1 MKILISTDTV
11 GGVLTYTAELAA
23 ALEAAGDE
31 VVVATMG
38 PRPRRAQREALPAR
52 VHESGFRL
60 EWMEDPWDDV
70 EAAGQ
75 WLLALEEEEQPD
87 VVHLCSY
94 AHAALPFQAPKVLVA
109 HSDVLS
115 WWRAVHGTEAPAEW
129 NRYREETA
137 AGVASADA
145 LVAPTAAMLQELEC
159 DHSLNPA
166 SAVVIHNGTALPPQT
181 RRSPAELHQLDH
193 PVDSQV
199 DAVRDGWA
207 DRGGEAFVLGSGRFW
222 DAAKNLAAL
231 DAAAAGLS
239 WPVVVAG
246 DLGGPDL
253 TGRDAPRH
261 ACATGQLDRTAL
273 GALRRAAP
281 IYAAPAVYEPFGL
294 GILEAARDRCA
305 LVLGDVPSL
314 RELWEDA
321 AIFVDPHDPEALREV
336 LACLI
341 DAPQVRADLAES
353 AFERAAD
360 YTIERTA
367 TAYRAL
373 YEALQKGETTR
384 PRIPGRNPVTK
395 ELHV

>member
-38 PRPRRAQREALPAR
+38 PPLRPAQREALPSQ
-52 VHESGFRL
+52 VHGSDFRL
-60 EWMEDPWDDV
+60 EWMADPWEDV

-75 WLLALEEEEQPD
+75 WLLALEGEVRPD

-94 AHAALPFQAPKVLVA
+94 AHGVLPFQAPKVLVA

-115 WWRAVHGTEAPAEW
+115 WWRAVHNTEAPAEW
-129 NRYREETA
+129 DRYREEMS
-137 AGVASADA
+137 AGLEAPGAI
-145 LVAPTAAMLQELEC
+145 VAPTAAMLAELEQ
-159 DHSLNPA
+159 DHALAPERA
-166 SAVVIHNGTALPPQT
+166 QVIPNGSPTPQPNRAT
-181 RRSPAELHQLDH
+181 SSELHQHDH
-193 PVDSQV
+193 PAASQV
-199 DAVRDGWA
+199 DAVR
-207 DRGGEAFVLGSGRFW
+207 GGGPFVLGSGRFW

-246 DLGGPDL
+246 DLGDGP
-253 TGRDAPRH
+253 APGH
-261 ACATGQLDRTAL
+261 ARSVGALDRETLA
-273 GALRRAAP
+273 ALRQRAP

-294 GILEAARDRCA
+294 GILEAALDGCA
-305 LVLGDVPSL
+305 LVLGDIPSL

-321 AIFVDPHDPEALREV
+321 AIFVDPRDPGALHEV

-341 DAPQVRADLAES
+341 DAPQLRADLAQR
-353 AFERAAD
+353 ARERAAE
-360 YTIERTA
+360 YSIERSA
-367 TAYRAL
+367 AAYRRL
-373 YEALQKGETTR
+373 YQRLL
-384 PRIPGRNPVTK
+384 TK
-395 ELHV
+395 VAA